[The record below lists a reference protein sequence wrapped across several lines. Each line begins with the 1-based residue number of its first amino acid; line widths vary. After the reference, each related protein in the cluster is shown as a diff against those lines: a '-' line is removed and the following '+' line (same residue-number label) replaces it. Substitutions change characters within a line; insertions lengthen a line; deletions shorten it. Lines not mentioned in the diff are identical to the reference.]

1 MHVVIKNGYSLN
13 SIQNR
18 FCVIIMDMMGVDE
31 ELSKAAIRH
40 MRQKEILDGLI
51 ARFCDSQKYPADSHP
66 ISVFMAGS
74 PGAGKTEFSKNLL
87 KIIGVGVIRID
98 PDEVRNLI
106 PQYTGSNAHLFQYAV
121 NIGVDKIF
129 YHALAHNQNFI
140 LDGTMANFSKAYE
153 NIERTLKQ
161 RDFVEIF
168 YLFQDPVI
176 AWDFTKKRE
185 LVEHRNITK
194 GAFIKSFFGSK
205 ETVTKIKEAFKDKI
219 KLNLVVKNFTNNQ
232 EDFKKD
238 IEKIDSHLKQSY
250 TIEELERTLL

>member
-1 MHVVIKNGYSLN
+1 
-13 SIQNR
+13 
-18 FCVIIMDMMGVDE
+18 MDMMETDE
-31 ELSKAAIRH
+31 ELSKAAIKH
-40 MRQKEILDGLI
+40 MRQKEILNSLI
-51 ARFCDSQKYPADSHP
+51 ARFCDPIKYPDDSHP

-74 PGAGKTEFSKNLL
+74 PGAGKTEFSKNLI
-87 KIIGVGVIRID
+87 KEIGHGVIRID

-106 PQYTGSNAHLFQYAV
+106 PQYTGGNAHLFQYAV

-140 LDGTMANFSKAYE
+140 LDGTMANFNKAHE

-194 GAFIKSFFGSK
+194 EAFIKSFFGSQK
-205 ETVTKIKEAFKDKI
+205 TVSQIKSLYKDRV
-219 KLNLVVKNFTNNQ
+219 KLNLVIKNFTNNQ
-232 EDFKKD
+232 EEFKKD
-238 IEKIDSHLKQSY
+238 IEKIDKYLKQSY
-250 TIEELERTLL
+250 NVEELERILL